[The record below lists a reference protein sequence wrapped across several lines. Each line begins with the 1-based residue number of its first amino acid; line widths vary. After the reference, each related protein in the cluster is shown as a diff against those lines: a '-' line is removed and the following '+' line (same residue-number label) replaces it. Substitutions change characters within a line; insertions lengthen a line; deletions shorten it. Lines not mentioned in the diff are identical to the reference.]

1 MMKKIITAGT
11 FILACGLQSLQGQT
25 AAEMHATGKS
35 FMQKGDYS
43 NAVLVLTRSVLENPN
58 DIETQKDLA
67 QSLYFQGNYD
77 KALNVI
83 KPVMD
88 NPNADDQVFLI
99 AGKIYKQTGDPDGE
113 KDVYKKALKRFP
125 NDGMIYNNLG
135 ELQFNQK
142 NFEAIKTWEKGIEA
156 DPSYSRNYF
165 NAARYY
171 FFTKDDKVW
180 SLIYGEIFVNI
191 EPNNPKTQ
199 EMKQILLEGYKK
211 LFSVPDLEKENKD
224 KSDFAKAFLSVMNKE
239 SAGARAG
246 ITPESLS
253 AIRSKFLTD
262 WFAVPGRPAY
272 KLFDMQKQLQHEGM
286 FDTYNQWL
294 FGAAASP
301 AAYDAWIKAHP
312 KEVDAFVDFQKN
324 RVFTMPPGQY
334 YK

>member
-1 MMKKIITAGT
+1 MMKKIITAGS
-11 FILACGLQSLQGQT
+11 FILACCFQNLQAQT
-25 AAEMHATGKS
+25 AAEMHANGKA
-35 FMQKGDYS
+35 FMLKGDYS
-43 NAVLVLTRSVLENPN
+43 NAVLVLTKSVLENPN
-58 DIETQKDLA
+58 DIEVQKDLA

-77 KALNVI
+77 RALNVI

-99 AGKIYKQTGDPDGE
+99 AGNIYKQTGDPDGE
-113 KDVYKKALKRFP
+113 KEVYKKALKRFP
-125 NDGMIYNNLG
+125 NNGMLYNMLG
-135 ELQFNQK
+135 ELQFKQK
-142 NFEAIKTWEKGIEA
+142 NFDAIKNWEKGIEL
-156 DPSYSRNYF
+156 DPAYSRNYF

-191 EPNNPKTQ
+191 EPKSAKTQ

-211 LFSVPDLEKENKD
+211 LFSATDLEKENKER
-224 KSDFAKAFLSVMNKE
+224 SDFAKAFLSVMNKE

-246 ITPESLS
+246 ITPESLA
-253 AIRSKFLTD
+253 AIRNKFITD

-272 KLFDMQKQLQHEGM
+272 HLFDMLKQLQHEGM
-286 FDTYNQWL
+286 LDTYNQWL
-294 FGAAASP
+294 FGAAAGP

-312 KEVDAFVDFQKN
+312 KEVNAFEDFQKN